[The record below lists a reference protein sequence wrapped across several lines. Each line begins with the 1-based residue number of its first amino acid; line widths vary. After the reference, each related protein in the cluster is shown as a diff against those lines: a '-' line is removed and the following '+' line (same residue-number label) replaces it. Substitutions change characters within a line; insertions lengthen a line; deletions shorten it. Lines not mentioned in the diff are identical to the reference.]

1 VTPLRDYVCSHSDS
15 STISVFPSVRLQESY
30 KFNIAAFLK
39 NSKGEKLSSPNNT
52 DLEFGSIDPG
62 IKLSGKRVIL
72 PLSENPIFPFNAV
85 NLIAVDIKIIKIFE
99 NNLPYFL
106 QSNDLDGRQD
116 IRYFGRQVY
125 SGRVDL
131 SSSSSTNTD
140 TWNIYCIDLA
150 EYIKVEPGIL
160 YKVELSMRPSY
171 SLYPCSE
178 NSSDNDIIKYDKALL
193 LAQQKQMDYWDNT
206 DNYYEDS
213 ETSLLEL

>member
-1 VTPLRDYVCSHSDS
+1 VCSLSDS
-15 STISVFPSVRLQESY
+15 SIISVIPSVRLQGSY
-30 KFNIAAFLK
+30 KFNIEASLK
-39 NSKGEKLSSPNNT
+39 NSKGEKLSSQYST
-52 DLEFGSIDPG
+52 DLEFGSIEPG
-62 IKLSGKRVIL
+62 IKLSGKGVIL
-72 PLSENPIFPFNAV
+72 SLSENLIFPFKAV
-85 NLIAVDIKIIKIFE
+85 NLKAIYLKIIKIFE

-131 SSSSSTNTD
+131 SSSTSTNTD
-140 TWNIYCIDLA
+140 TWNIYGFDLA

-178 NSSDNDIIKYDKALL
+178 NSSDNYINKYETALL
-193 LAQQKQMDYWDNT
+193 LVQQQQMDYWDNP
-206 DNYYEDS
+206 DNYHEDS
-213 ETSLLEL
+213 ETSLWEL